1 MINNLKSYT
10 SLLLLFVV
18 LILLF
23 ASFQIYTD
31 KKYITERLDIISSQ
45 IEDLDDD
52 IHRLEDLIGFNKD

>member
-18 LILLF
+18 LIFLF
-23 ASFQIYTD
+23 VSFQIYTD

>member
-1 MINNLKSYT
+1 MINNSKSYT
-10 SLLLLFVV
+10 SLFLLFVV

>member
-23 ASFQIYTD
+23 ISFQIYTD

>member
-23 ASFQIYTD
+23 VSFQIYTD

>member
-10 SLLLLFVV
+10 SLFLLFVV

-23 ASFQIYTD
+23 VSFQIYTD

>member
-23 ASFQIYTD
+23 ISFQIYTD
-31 KKYITERLDIISSQ
+31 KKYITESLDIISSQ